1 MSLGKIMAAT
11 IGGVASAAKA
21 AASNKKSGS
30 GTSSGGS
37 SSSSASTSTS
47 SQTGSAGGNKYGNY
61 LNDSGGKTITTAERD
76 RLQAGADQAAANW
89 HKATSDADKAY
100 WHDVAIKYNTGLGKS
115 YDDSTGKWSGGYAVA
130 DPNPYE
136 GQAMEDYRDTL
147 QSSYDAQRDAI
158 QAGVDSAVADLNAQK
173 GDIARLTGRSNA
185 AAEQAYMQT
194 INPNGSLA
202 ESLAANGLLNTG
214 LTESSQISAGTSY
227 QNAINQNASTE
238 TESLAEIERA
248 ITKAKLEGDL
258 TAAQALAGL
267 YQQVAEKQYENIGNI
282 AQWNQWQT
290 QNKQAEAGLTGTY
303 NGQLTMAGQ
312 AAQIERESAALA
324 LEVQKLTAQPLAQL
338 QLEAQRLLNE
348 GYTLENAYKAL
359 QNKYAQYQMGM

>member
-37 SSSSASTSTS
+37 SSSSASTSAS
-47 SQTGSAGGNKYGNY
+47 SQAGGMGGGYQAKGTY
-61 LNDSGGKTITTAERD
+61 NDADLKANNPNAYAGIEAAKKRYDAAYAAGDKAGMEQAHKDAERIRVEMGYSGG
-76 RLQAGADQAAANW
+76 ADG
-89 HKATSDADKAY
+89 SEL
-100 WHDVAIKYNTGLGKS
+100 IGS
-115 YDDSTGKWSGGYAVA
+115 YRKQEA
-130 DPNPYE
+130 NPYE

-173 GDIARLTGRSNA
+173 GDIAKLTGRSNA

-214 LTESSQISAGTSY
+214 LTESSQISAGNSY